1 MSDALQAF
9 FQFFVDLFSA
19 LGAFLAGIGSKSG
32 GFDFGDIVNSLG
44 DLTGDKE

>member
-19 LGAFLAGIGSKSG
+19 LGAFLEGIGSKSG
-32 GFDFGDIVNSLG
+32 GLSNLVNG
-44 DLTGDKE
+44 IDGLTGNKE

>member
-32 GFDFGDIVNSLG
+32 GFGDLVNSLG